1 MQQYPNYS
9 AMLTL
14 ATVLTRTI
22 GGFTM
27 LSFLYHLAHDFELS
41 HGYQANL
48 LYINQQHF
56 DALRQQLT
64 EIDDLAKLTQFLGMD
79 IVISDEATHPHIVW
93 QPIEW
98 TKITA

>member
-1 MQQYPNYS
+1 
-9 AMLTL
+9 
-14 ATVLTRTI
+14 
-22 GGFTM
+22 M

-48 LYINQQHF
+48 LYINQAHF
-56 DALRQQLT
+56 DALRQQLS
-64 EIDDLAKLTQFLGMD
+64 EIYDLEKLTQFLGMD
-79 IVISDEATHPHIVW
+79 IVISDEATHPHVVW